1 MRHQLLEVERER
13 FDLSDPRKYLIRGVI
28 PEKYTIEAYMDGTPL
43 KVETTRQIAK
53 SAVERYKDGE
63 LLGGQRVEAAITL
76 PADLKNRKKLLHYK
90 DEALPHEAFHRE

>member
-63 LLGGQRVEAAITL
+63 LLGGQRVGKECAGGF
-76 PADLKNRKKLLHYK
+76 KKQEK
-90 DEALPHEAFHRE
+90 AFGFRRLGG